1 MSGSAVRAWFTPGV
15 IIQLVGMAIVGLTL
29 WFGNKADVRS
39 LGEEQVR
46 QGVQIKEV
54 RDSIREV
61 SQKIPDGEVINLRLA
76 TLERK
81 ADSFDPSMLIGMKAD
96 LELLKGRYG
105 EYLVFKDQVKGRI
118 WGVRSLPYREKWA
131 QE

>member
-15 IIQLVGMAIVGLTL
+15 IIQLVGMALVGLTL

-39 LGEEQVR
+39 LGEEQTR
-46 QGVQIKEV
+46 QGAQIKDV

-61 SQKIPDGEVINLRLA
+61 AQKIPDGEVINLRLA